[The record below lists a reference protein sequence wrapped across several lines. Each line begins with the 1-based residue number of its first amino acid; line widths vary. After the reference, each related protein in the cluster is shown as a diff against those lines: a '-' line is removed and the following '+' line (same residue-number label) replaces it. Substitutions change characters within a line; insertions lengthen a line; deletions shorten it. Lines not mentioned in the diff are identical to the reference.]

1 MSLKKIISKFMYLI
15 TSILVMVIFLIILIF
30 QIKSEQ
36 NRSCESAEKAFLQF
50 QQILAENQQEL
61 EQIEAEYRQTC
72 VHNAET
78 VARIIESDP
87 TVINDVEELKEIA
100 ESVEIDEIHIFD
112 STGRIFAGT
121 HPEYFDYTFD
131 SGEQMMFFK
140 PLLEDKTLALV
151 QDITPNTAEGKSMQ
165 YSALWSSNG
174 EYIVQV
180 GMEPYNV
187 LKVREK
193 NTVSYIFSLVK
204 VNPEADYFAID
215 PDTGEVLGTTKNELL
230 GANVSDMGLN
240 LSEIK
245 RDSDGFHARV
255 NGEYSFCV
263 FEKINDVYIGRI
275 ISCANMY
282 QRIPS
287 SVIILVLC
295 LIVVAY
301 ILARA
306 VVAKMD
312 KYVIKEL
319 QGVNKTLESIGKGR
333 FQEIVA
339 ASYSTEFLELSD
351 YINKMSKS
359 LSDNNK
365 KMSYVLGKTNLYIAT
380 YEYNCQGKE
389 LYTTEHIPVILSIE
403 EEQLKKWHSD
413 KDGFVAFLD
422 KIRENPVQGE
432 TGVYQCEDKFI
443 RIEELRNDNDV
454 FGVIIDITS
463 DVLKRKEIEE
473 ERDLDLLTGLYN
485 RRGLEVRMSRLFLE
499 PDKLE
504 YYALVMID
512 ADGLKGINDTYGH
525 EKGDIYLKKIGRII
539 NNFGIHSSIASRQGG
554 DEFVLFLYEYDSREE
569 LEKTIQTLEYIQ
581 NQSTVHLDDNI
592 KVPVRFS
599 FGYTIAKGNANWQ
612 ELLKESD
619 EKMYS
624 DKQERKKRR

>member
-15 TSILVMVIFLIILIF
+15 TSVFVMTIFVIVLVF

-36 NRSCESAEKAFLQF
+36 NRACESAEKAFLQF
-50 QQILAENQQEL
+50 EQILVENQQEL
-61 EQIEAEYRQTC
+61 EQIEAEYKQTC
-72 VHNAET
+72 VHNAEI

-87 TVINDVEELKEIA
+87 TVINDVEELKSIA

-180 GMEPYNV
+180 GMEPENV

-193 NTVSYIFSLVK
+193 NTISYIFSLVK
-204 VNPEADYFAID
+204 VNTEADHFAID
-215 PDTGEVLGTTKNELL
+215 PDTGKVLGTTKTELL
-230 GANVSDMGLN
+230 GASVLDMGLN

-245 RDSDGFHARV
+245 SDSDGFHAWV
-255 NGEYSFCV
+255 DGEYAFCV
-263 FEKINDVYIGRI
+263 FEKIDDVYIGRI
-275 ISCANMY
+275 ISCTNMY
-282 QRIPS
+282 QRIPA

-295 LIVVAY
+295 LVAVAY
-301 ILARA
+301 ALAKA
-306 VVAKMD
+306 VVAQM
-312 KYVIKEL
+312 
-319 QGVNKTLESIGKGR
+319 G
-333 FQEIVA
+333 
-339 ASYSTEFLELSD
+339 
-351 YINKMSKS
+351 
-359 LSDNNK
+359 
-365 KMSYVLGKTNLYIAT
+365 T

-389 LYTTEHIPVILSIE
+389 LYTTEHIPVILSLE
-403 EEQLKKWHSD
+403 MEQLQKWHSD

-422 KIRENPVQGE
+422 KLREKPVQGE
-432 TGVYQCEDKFI
+432 AGVYQCGDKFI
-443 RIEELRNDNDV
+443 RIEELRNDDDV
-454 FGVIIDITS
+454 FGVIVDITS
-463 DVLKRKEIEE
+463 DVLKRREIEE
-473 ERDLDLLTGLYN
+473 ERDVDLLTGLYN
-485 RRGLEVRMSRLFLE
+485 RRGLDVRMSRLFLE
-499 PDKLE
+499 PDKLK

-525 EKGDIYLKKIGRII
+525 EKGDIYLKRIGGII
-539 NNFGIHSSIASRQGG
+539 NNFGVQSSIASRQGG
-554 DEFVLFLYEYDSREE
+554 DEFVLFLYEYGSRDE

-592 KVPVRFS
+592 NVPVRFS
-599 FGYTIAKGNANWQ
+599 LGYSIAKGNADWQ
-612 ELLKESD
+612 ELLKEAD

-624 DKQERKKRR
+624 NKLERKKMSRI